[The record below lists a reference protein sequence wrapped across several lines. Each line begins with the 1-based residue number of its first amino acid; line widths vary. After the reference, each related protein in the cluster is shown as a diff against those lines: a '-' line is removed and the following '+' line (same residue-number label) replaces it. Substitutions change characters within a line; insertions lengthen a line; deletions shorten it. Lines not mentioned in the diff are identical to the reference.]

1 MNRAADLVA
10 EGAALLRA
18 AGVDGADRA
27 AAWWVAEF
35 TQNDQTALDAATS
48 EKIRAG
54 FLRLAEHEPLQYVI
68 GHAPFLD
75 LSLRTDARAL
85 APRPETE
92 ELVTRV
98 LADRDF
104 WAIPGR
110 AVADVGTGTGCIAIA
125 LASKV
130 PSAHIWA
137 VDRSPDAL
145 ALARENAA
153 RTGTT
158 ECITF
163 VEGDLLASFAPAS
176 LDLVVS
182 NPPYIARPVIVTL
195 DETVRRYEP
204 AIALDGGPDGL
215 DIIRRLVD
223 QSFTVLKKRGRVW
236 LEIGDEQ
243 GDAVYAILSD
253 AGFQQVTIHRDMY
266 QHNRFAEA
274 VT

>member
-104 WAIPGR
+104 WALPGR
-110 AVADVGTGTGCIAIA
+110 EVADVGTGTGCIAIA

-130 PSAHIWA
+130 PSARIWA

-176 LDLVVS
+176 LDLIVS
-182 NPPYIARPVIVTL
+182 NPPYIAHPVIATL